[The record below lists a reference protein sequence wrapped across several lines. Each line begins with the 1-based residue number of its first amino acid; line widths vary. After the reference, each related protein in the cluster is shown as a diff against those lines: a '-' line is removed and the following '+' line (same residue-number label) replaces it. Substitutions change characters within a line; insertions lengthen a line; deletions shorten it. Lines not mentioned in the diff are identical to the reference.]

1 MEQKRN
7 FLKEQGKYYG
17 YGLGE
22 FGFTFFL
29 MFIAYHLLY
38 FLTDV
43 LQWPAAPAAVVYTVI
58 QWFESSTNIL
68 MGIFVEKVNVKWGK
82 YRPWMVIG
90 AAGCAIFTVLF
101 FVDWNTALWLEI
113 TLFCLFYLLSYTCY
127 NLMWVSY
134 RAMAGVAALTA
145 KENVSYTASSAQL
158 GGVSS
163 LLYAH
168 TLALLV
174 RAFVTMQTGY
184 IVCAVLCGIAMVGGN
199 LVSAHVTRRYD
210 NAATRAKD
218 SKNKEQ
224 KLSFKTV
231 FTCLNKP
238 MVIFFIGNSLRGSN
252 SVILQSL
259 LIYYCTYVL
268 QKPEALSMYVT
279 LYSLTVMF
287 GQTPAAFLQRKFGKT
302 VMYPVSGI
310 FSVLSILA
318 LNYIGSNIIL
328 FYILVVANSFCCI
341 FSGSMIPAYLN
352 EIADY
357 TEFERG
363 VEARSFIISIGGT
376 SNKIASSIGGAF
388 ASFGLALIGYKAGA
402 EVTPALATSIAR
414 LMTFSSAICV
424 GLGTIAFLFYP
435 LTDKKMEAIYAMKE
449 AKLKE
454 AEKEAGLVVEDSLD
468 EAEESLE
475 QVEEKY
481 ISSLVE

>member
-1 MEQKRN
+1 MEKKEN
-7 FLKEQGKYYG
+7 FFKEQGRFYG

-43 LQWPAAPAAVVYTVI
+43 LKWPAVAAATVYTVI

-68 MGIFVEKVNVKWGK
+68 MGIFVEKANIKWGK

-90 AAGCAIFTVLF
+90 ATGCAIFTVLF
-101 FVDWNTALWLEI
+101 FVDWNSVLWLEI
-113 TLFCLFYLLSYTCY
+113 TLFCLFYLFSYTCY

-134 RAMAGVAALTA
+134 RAMVGVAALTA
-145 KENVSYTASSAQL
+145 KENVSYTACSAQL
-158 GGVSS
+158 GGISS

-168 TLALLV
+168 IFTRLLYSYN
-174 RAFVTMQTGY
+174 TMQAGY
-184 IVCAVLCGIAMVGGN
+184 IVCVALCGIFMVAGN
-199 LVSAHVTRRYD
+199 MISARVTRRYD
-210 NAATRAKD
+210 NAVTKAKEKEL
-218 SKNKEQ
+218 SKSE
-224 KLSFKTV
+224 KLSWKKAL
-231 FTCLNKP
+231 TCLNRP
-238 MVIFFIGNSLRGSN
+238 MVVFFIGNSLRGSN

-259 LIYYCTYVL
+259 LIYFCTYVL
-268 QKPEALSMYVT
+268 QRPTALSMYVT
-279 LYSLTVMF
+279 LYSLTVML
-287 GQTPAAFLQRKFGKT
+287 GQTPAAWLQRKFGKT

-310 FSVLSILA
+310 MSVLSILA
-318 LNYIGSNIIL
+318 LNFVGTNVML
-328 FYILVVANSFCCI
+328 FYVLVVLNSFCCI

-388 ASFGLALIGYKAGA
+388 ASFGLALIGYTAGM
-402 EVTPALATSIAR
+402 EVTPALATSISR

-424 GLGTIAFLFYP
+424 GLGTIVFLFYP
-435 LTDKKMEAIYAMKE
+435 LNDKKMEGIYAQKQ
-449 AKLKE
+449 AKLE
-454 AEKEAGLVVEDSLD
+454 AAEKSVSSGEEA
-468 EAEESLE
+468 
-475 QVEEKY
+475 
-481 ISSLVE
+481 

>member
-1 MEQKRN
+1 MRGLKVGPKLKE
-7 FLKEQGKYYG
+7 FFKEQGRFYG

-43 LQWPAAPAAVVYTVI
+43 LVWPAAAAALVYTII

-68 MGIFVEKVNVKWGK
+68 MGIFVERTHIKIGK

-90 AAGCAIFTVLF
+90 ALGCAVFTVLF
-101 FVDWNTALWLEI
+101 FVDWNSALWLEI
-113 TLFCLFYLLSYTCY
+113 TLFCLFYLFSYTCY

-134 RAMAGVAALTA
+134 RAMVGVAALTA

-168 TLALLV
+168 IFTRLV
-174 RAFVTMQTGY
+174 SGYSTMQKGY
-184 IVCAVLCGIAMVGGN
+184 IVCAVLCGVFMVGGN
-199 LVSAHVTRRYD
+199 VISAYVTRRYD
-210 NAATRAKD
+210 NRATQLKEEEEREAK
-218 SKNKEQ
+218 Q
-224 KLSFKTV
+224 LSFKKAL
-231 FTCLNKP
+231 TCLNKP

-259 LIYYCTYVL
+259 LIYYCKYTL
-268 QKPEALSMYVT
+268 QRPEALSMYVT
-279 LYSLTVMF
+279 LYSLTVML
-287 GQTPAAFLQRKFGKT
+287 GQTPAAWLQRKFGKT

-318 LNYIGSNIIL
+318 LNLVGTNVL
-328 FYILVVANSFCCI
+328 MFYVLVVLNSFCCI

-388 ASFGLALIGYKAGA
+388 ASFGLAIIGYQAGSS
-402 EVTPALATSIAR
+402 VTPEIAANICR

-435 LTDKKMEAIYAMKE
+435 LTDKKMEAIYAQKQ
-449 AKLKE
+449 AKLE
-454 AEKEAGLVVEDSLD
+454 AAEEIEKEE
-468 EAEESLE
+468 
-475 QVEEKY
+475 
-481 ISSLVE
+481 